1 MIGIILVT
9 HHDLARSLLDTAAQ
23 VIGPIDHAVAISIGR
38 ADDADKV
45 KKQLQNYIKA
55 MRQQGMP
62 VLILT
67 DMFGGTPSNIS
78 LSLYDPGR
86 VEIITGINLPM
97 LLKLAQERNR
107 ASLAEVTELLTE
119 YGRKNIF
126 SAAEFLN

>member
-23 VIGPIDHAVAISIGR
+23 IIGPIEHAAGISIGQ
-38 ADDADKV
+38 ADNVEAV
-45 KKQLQNYIKA
+45 KKQLQDHIKA
-55 MRQQGMP
+55 MRQRELP

-78 LSLYDPGR
+78 LSLYDPGT
-86 VEIITGINLPM
+86 VEIITGTNLPM
-97 LLKLAQERNR
+97 LLKVIQERCR
-107 ASLAEVTELLTE
+107 TTLPELTRMLTD

-126 SAAEFLN
+126 SAMEFLG

>member
-1 MIGIILVT
+1 
-9 HHDLARSLLDTAAQ
+9 
-23 VIGPIDHAVAISIGR
+23 
-38 ADDADKV
+38 
-45 KKQLQNYIKA
+45 

-126 SAAEFLN
+126 SAAEFLD